1 MLHEHA
7 IVDFVRAAFSTVT
20 SGECYFGSSMLVYTL
35 TIYMRV
41 QHISILQTS
50 YTSVH

>member
-20 SGECYFGSSMLVYTL
+20 SGECYSWFKHAGIHIDDIHACTAH
-35 TIYMRV
+35 IY
-41 QHISILQTS
+41 IAD
-50 YTSVH
+50 